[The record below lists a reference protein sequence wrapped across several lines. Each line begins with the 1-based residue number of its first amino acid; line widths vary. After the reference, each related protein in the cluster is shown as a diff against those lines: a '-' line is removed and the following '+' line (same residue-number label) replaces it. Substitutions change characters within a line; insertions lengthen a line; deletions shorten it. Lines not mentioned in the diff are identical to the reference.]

1 MEIIIKLKKKSARFN
16 DINIARKTKPLNQS
30 TRKNMNIAI
39 QKSLLSPP
47 GDTIQETIEYMGM
60 SQAELAERVGRPK
73 EKINDIIKGREPISN
88 ETAYALERVLKI
100 PSNFWINREKEYR
113 IKLYEIE
120 QQEVLEEQYSWS
132 SKFPLTKMRKLSWIP
147 NTRDKQKIVSE
158 LLSFFGVASKQE
170 WDRIYIAEQVS
181 VAFRISL
188 ANTKSPHAISAWLRK
203 GEVEAMNLN
212 VKEYNKQQFKDALLG
227 TIKNLVHQ
235 FPTDFS
241 QKLQAICAEC
251 GVVLTYVPTLPK
263 APISGASRWFHGKP
277 LIQLSG
283 RYRTD
288 DHFWFT
294 FYHEAAHILLHGKK
308 DIFLEK
314 VAGTPIDQEKE
325 SEADAFASK
334 HLLKKIELDTIIKAA
349 PLSFNDIKKFAKK
362 FNTSS
367 GVIVGRLQH
376 LKLIE
381 WSEGNELRQK
391 VNLFPE

>member
-1 MEIIIKLKKKSARFN
+1 
-16 DINIARKTKPLNQS
+16 
-30 TRKNMNIAI
+30 MNIDL
-39 QKSLLSPP
+39 QKSLISPP
-47 GDTIQETIEYMGM
+47 GDTIQETIEYIGM

-113 IKLYEIE
+113 VKLYEID
-120 QQEVLEEQYSWS
+120 QQEKLEEQYTWS
-132 SKFPLTKMRKLSWIP
+132 SLFPLLKMKKLAWIP
-147 NTRDKQKIVSE
+147 NIRDKQRIVSE

-170 WDRIYIAEQVS
+170 WDRIYLAEQVS

-203 GEVEAMNLN
+203 GEIEAMNLD
-212 VKEYNKQQFKDALLG
+212 VKEYNKQKFKEALLG
-227 TIKNLVHQ
+227 SIKNLVHQ
-235 FPTDFS
+235 FPTSFS
-241 QKLQAICAEC
+241 IDLQSICAEC
-251 GVVLTYVPTLPK
+251 GVMLAYIPTLPK

-314 VAGTPIDQEKE
+314 VKGTPVDEEKE
-325 SEADAFASK
+325 NEADAFASK
-334 HLLKKIELDTIIKAA
+334 YLLKKTELDTIINDA
-349 PLSFNDIKKFAKK
+349 PLSFEDIKMFAER
-362 FNTSS
+362 FNTSA
-367 GVIVGRLQH
+367 GVIIGRLQH
-376 LKLIE
+376 LKLID
-381 WSEGNELRQK
+381 WSEGNELRHK
-391 VNLFPE
+391 VDLFPQ